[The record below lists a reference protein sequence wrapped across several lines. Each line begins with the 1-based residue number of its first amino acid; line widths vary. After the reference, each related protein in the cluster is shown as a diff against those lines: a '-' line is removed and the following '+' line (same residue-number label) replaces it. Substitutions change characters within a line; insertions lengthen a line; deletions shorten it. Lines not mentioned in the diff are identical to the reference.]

1 MELTDF
7 TATEGEADDV
17 DAEDA
22 EASEE
27 EEDDDEVAETDEVQ
41 LSWLFANG
49 TIGAS
54 GCFFFFPE
62 LASFYIVSHR
72 QIGAG

>member
-7 TATEGEADDV
+7 TATEAEAEAV

-22 EASEE
+22 SEASSQASEE
-27 EEDDDEVAETDEVQ
+27 EEVAETDEVQ

-54 GCFFFFPE
+54 GCVDSVLMVFDVFFFTF
-62 LASFYIVSHR
+62 
-72 QIGAG
+72 